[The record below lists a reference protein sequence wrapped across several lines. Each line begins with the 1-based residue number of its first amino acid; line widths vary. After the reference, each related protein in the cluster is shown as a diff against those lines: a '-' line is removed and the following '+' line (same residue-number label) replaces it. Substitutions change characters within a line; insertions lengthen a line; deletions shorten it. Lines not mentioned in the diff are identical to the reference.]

1 MSEVK
6 RYSHNG
12 LRGMLEHKAGRYV
25 SYERYAALKAE
36 RDELAAENQEKAQVL
51 RDILKPEAAVLDRKH
66 RNRALSAIQA
76 PDTDVYLNSVRAE
89 AISNAL
95 NSCSALCDPD
105 CVMDAHDI
113 SHEDAEL
120 RSSGAAELSDELL
133 AYANQ
138 LLTGK
143 DDK

>member
-36 RDELAAENQEKAQVL
+36 RDELAAENEEKAQVL
-51 RDILKPEAAVLDRKH
+51 CDILQPEAAVLDRKH

-76 PDTDVYLNSVRAE
+76 PDTDAYLNSLRAK

-95 NSCSALCDPD
+95 DSCSALCDPD

-113 SHEDAEL
+113 SYEDAEL

-138 LLTGK
+138 LLASK
-143 DDK
+143 DGA

>member
-36 RDELAAENQEKAQVL
+36 RDELAAENEEKAQVL
-51 RDILKPEAAVLDRKH
+51 CDILQPEAAVLDRKH
-66 RNRALSAIQA
+66 RNRVLSAIQA
-76 PDTDVYLNSVRAE
+76 PDTDAYLNSVWAE

-95 NSCSALCDPD
+95 DSCSALCDPD

-120 RSSGAAELSDELL
+120 RSSGAIELSDELL

-138 LLTGK
+138 LLAGK
-143 DDK
+143 DGG

>member
-36 RDELAAENQEKAQVL
+36 RDELAAENEEKAQVL
-51 RDILKPEAAVLDRKH
+51 CDILQPEAAVLDRKH
-66 RNRALSAIQA
+66 LNRALSAIQA
-76 PDTDVYLNSVRAE
+76 ADTDAYLNSVRAE

-95 NSCSALCDPD
+95 DSCSALCDPD

-120 RSSGAAELSDELL
+120 RSSGATELSDELL

-138 LLTGK
+138 LLAGK
-143 DDK
+143 DGK

>member
-36 RDELAAENQEKAQVL
+36 RDELAAENEEKAQVL
-51 RDILKPEAAVLDRKH
+51 CDILQPEAAVLNRKH
-66 RNRALSAIQA
+66 RNLALSAIQA
-76 PDTDVYLNSVRAE
+76 PDTDAYLNSVRAK

-95 NSCSALCDPD
+95 DSCSALCDPD

-120 RSSGAAELSDELL
+120 RASGAAELSDELL

-138 LLTGK
+138 LLAGK
-143 DDK
+143 DGA

>member
-36 RDELAAENQEKAQVL
+36 RDELAAENEEKAKVL
-51 RDILKPEAAVLDRKH
+51 CDILQPEAAVLDRKH

-76 PDTDVYLNSVRAE
+76 PDTDAYLNSVRAE

-95 NSCSALCDPD
+95 DSSSALCDPD

-138 LLTGK
+138 LRAGK
-143 DDK
+143 DGK